1 VNTEVITA
9 VVVVILAV
17 ILGLRKIVRALGLLT
32 QESST
37 FLEHIVVF
45 SKEGRVLR
53 RELRK
58 WRGRRRQARRRRS
71 DVDSSQRSSQRSRG
85 E

>member
-17 ILGLRKIVRALGLLT
+17 ILGLRRIVRALGLLT

-37 FLEHIVVF
+37 FIGYIVVF

-53 RELRK
+53 GELRK
-58 WRGRRRQARRRRS
+58 WRRRKRQRRGKKEEEPEPAEPEVS
-71 DVDSSQRSSQRSRG
+71 G
-85 E
+85 K

>member
-9 VVVVILAV
+9 AVVVILAV
-17 ILGLRKIVRALGLLT
+17 ILGLRRIVRALGLLT

-37 FLEHIVVF
+37 FIGYIVVF

-53 RELRK
+53 GELRK
-58 WRGRRRQARRRRS
+58 WRGPRRQARRK
-71 DVDSSQRSSQRSRG
+71 QREPADDTAEQEPPG
-85 E
+85 Q